1 MSYYTPARAVQW
13 VPRINKKLNAPLHTK
28 EHFWDDAYTQIL
40 SKVYLLMEVLKVP
53 IILYRSKLRP
63 LNSNLKACI
72 APHMALES
80 TLGPSSTTQR
90 SLNSTRRVCIA
101 PHVALENTLGPHTTT
116 QRPLKESLC
125 PVQPLMWHW
134 RLPKDPI
141 TPPRE

>member
-1 MSYYTPARAVQW
+1 MSYYTPARVVQW
-13 VPRINKKLNAPLHTK
+13 VPRINKKLNTPLHTK

-90 SLNSTRRVCIA
+90 SLNSTRIVCIA
-101 PHVALENTLGPHTTT
+101 PQYVALENSLGPHTTT
-116 QRPLKESLC
+116 QRPLKESLYSPSC
-125 PVQPLMWHW
+125 GTGDYP
-134 RLPKDPI
+134 R
-141 TPPRE
+141 TP